1 MRKYINILIGLLLLA
16 AHARAVSAF
25 PNMEFRT
32 TSSYMS
38 SARTNHQ
45 SQITNY
51 QLARPSGS
59 MTAISASNFAQLNGE
74 GGACYRASEIHNPAI
89 RRGGRDDEEGE
100 GGTSGIGMT
109 EFHSPV
115 GNTPW
120 GLILL
125 LLFAY
130 VIKKQYL
137 CRRFGKD
144 GLFRPVKYGSTRSG
158 NVHGRRVAHRGRSRL
173 G

>member
-16 AHARAVSAF
+16 APARAVSAF

-38 SARTNHQ
+38 SGTCHTSSSASYTIHH
-45 SQITNY
+45 T
-51 QLARPSGS
+51 PSTRATGS

-89 RRGGRDDEEGE
+89 RRGGRDDEEEE

-144 GLFRPVKYGSTRSG
+144 GLFRFSQYGS
-158 NVHGRRVAHRGRSRL
+158 A
-173 G
+173 

>member
-1 MRKYINILIGLLLLA
+1 MRHIVTLIIATLLLA
-16 AHARAVSAF
+16 APARAVSAF

-38 SARTNHQ
+38 SGRTNHQ

-51 QLARPSGS
+51 QLARPTGS

-74 GGACYRASEIHNPAI
+74 GGACYQASAIHNPTI

-115 GNTPW
+115 GATPW
-120 GLILL
+120 IFMIILAAAYGIIKRRNKKETL
-125 LLFAY
+125 GSLFFSPGA
-130 VIKKQYL
+130 L
-137 CRRFGKD
+137 
-144 GLFRPVKYGSTRSG
+144 
-158 NVHGRRVAHRGRSRL
+158 GRTQVAGEISRC
-173 G
+173 